1 MEIVYLKL
9 QANWMLAKL
18 KFDTSEPRS
27 QLVTIKRRMY

>member
-18 KFDTSEPRS
+18 KFDTEPRS